1 MVLNYYKLAEQP
13 FGVTP
18 DPRFLYLSATHREA
32 IASVLYSVK
41 SGRGFT
47 ALIAEPGMGKTT
59 VLFNLLQHLGS
70 TAKTAFLFQ
79 HQDNPRNFLRNLL
92 LDLGMEDDGSDLVRM
107 QVKLNECLVRETA
120 LGKHFVVVVDEA
132 QNLDEPVL
140 EVVRMLSN
148 FETPREKLM
157 HIILAGQPQLAAK
170 LAAPQLQQ
178 LRQRVSILARL
189 KPFDAVETRA
199 YIEHRLSVA
208 GYREDMPLFTD
219 QAFALIAKYSGGIPR
234 NINNICFN
242 AMSLGCA
249 MKRKTIHGAI
259 VEEVLADLDLLP
271 LTGVSS
277 TAEYHAP
284 SATSLP
290 GGPGGLGFVAR
301 WTAAIPKPLALGAAM
316 TLLASLLAGIGWGVL
331 ERNRHSAPPSPA
343 NPAMNAAPAPAGSPV
358 PAAAIA
364 EPGVPSV
371 SQPLASSAHA
381 GEYLTPARTDAA
393 FRVAQQAPARA
404 EAEAPAQDARVVR
417 VSADDTLYNICIDNF
432 GRYDA
437 QVLAVIRELNPAL
450 DDPRKIRAGQ
460 ELRIPSPEELQAR
473 INFSVEH
480 LGTTLALEAKNR

>member
-1 MVLNYYKLAEQP
+1 MVLNYYQLAEQP

-92 LDLGMEDDGSDLVRM
+92 LDLGMEDDGCDLVRM
-107 QVKLNECLVRETA
+107 QVKLNDCLVRETA

-170 LAAPQLQQ
+170 LASPQLKQ

-189 KPFDAVETRA
+189 KPFDAAETRA
-199 YIEHRLSVA
+199 YIEHRLTIA
-208 GYREDMPLFTD
+208 GYREEMPLFTE

-249 MKRKTIHGAI
+249 LKRKTIHGAI

-271 LTGVSS
+271 LTNVSS
-277 TAEYHAP
+277 AAEYHAH
-284 SATSLP
+284 SATS
-290 GGPGGLGFVAR
+290 GPNGLGFVAR
-301 WTAAIPKPLALGAAM
+301 WRAAIPKPLILGAAI
-316 TLLASLLAGIGWGVL
+316 TLLASLLAGVGWGVL
-331 ERNRHSAPPSPA
+331 ERKRQSAPPSPA
-343 NPAMNAAPAPAGSPV
+343 NPAMNAAPAPATNSV
-358 PAAAIA
+358 PAAADV
-364 EPGVPSV
+364 EPA
-371 SQPLASSAHA
+371 ASSASQPFVSAAHS
-381 GEYLTPARTDAA
+381 GQSDTPTRTDAS
-393 FRVAQQAPARA
+393 FREAQPVPVSA
-404 EAEAPAQDARVVR
+404 EAEPPAQESRVVR
-417 VSADDTLYNICIDNF
+417 VGADDTLYNICVDNF

-460 ELRIPSPEELQAR
+460 ELRIPSPEDLQAR

-480 LGTTLALEAKNR
+480 LGSTLALEAKNR